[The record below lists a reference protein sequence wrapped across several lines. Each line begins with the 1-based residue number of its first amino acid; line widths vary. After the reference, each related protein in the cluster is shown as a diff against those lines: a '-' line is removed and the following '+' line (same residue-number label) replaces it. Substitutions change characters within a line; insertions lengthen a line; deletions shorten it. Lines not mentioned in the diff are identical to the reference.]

1 MSVRIGILGGGQLGQ
16 MFVQNAF
23 SYPFQIHILEND
35 ATAPCAKVTPF
46 FQQGD
51 IRNFQEVYNFGK
63 KMDILSVEIEN
74 VSIEALK
81 ALENEGKKVFPEPRV
96 LELIADK
103 CLQKQFFKEN
113 HLPTADF
120 IVVENHQDLYKYADF
135 LPAFQKLAKG
145 GYDGR
150 GVQALEN
157 KADLHKAFTQKSL
170 LEKKVLV
177 QKEISV
183 IVARNHSGIAVYEPV
198 EMVFDKKLNLVD
210 YLLAPARISKQKAQ
224 EAQDLARKVIE
235 KLQMTGILAVEMF
248 LDENDNLLINEL
260 APRPHNSG
268 HHTIEAAFCS
278 QYDQHLRA
286 ITGLPLGN
294 PQLHTKAGMLNI
306 LGEKGYEGEAIYEG
320 LSDILAVPK
329 VYLHLYNK
337 TFTKVG
343 RKMGHLTILGEDF
356 EEIEQKI
363 AFLKQK
369 CKVKGSKFSSE

>member
-1 MSVRIGILGGGQLGQ
+1 MNVRIGILGGGQLGQ
-16 MFVQNAF
+16 MFLQNAF
-23 SYPFQIHILEND
+23 SYPFQVHILEND

-120 IVVENHQDLYKYADF
+120 IVVENHQDLHKYADF

-150 GVQALEN
+150 GVQALES

-170 LEKKVLV
+170 LEKKVSV

-210 YLLAPARISKQKAQ
+210 YLLAPARISQQKAQ
-224 EAQDLARKVIE
+224 EAQDLAQKVIE

-294 PQLHTKAGMLNI
+294 PLLHTKAGMLNI

-337 TFTKVG
+337 TFTKAG
-343 RKMGHLTILGEDF
+343 RKMGHFTILGESF

-369 CKVKGSKFSSE
+369 WKVKGSKFSSE

>member
-1 MSVRIGILGGGQLGQ
+1 MNLRIGILGGGQLGQ
-16 MFVQNAF
+16 MFLQNAF
-23 SYPFQIHILEND
+23 SYPFEVHILEKD
-35 ATAPCAKVTPF
+35 VSASCAKVTPF
-46 FQQGD
+46 FHQGD
-51 IRNFQEVYNFGK
+51 IRDFQAVYDFGK
-63 KMDILSVEIEN
+63 EMNIVSVEIEN
-74 VSIEALK
+74 VNIDALK
-81 ALENEGKKVFPEPRV
+81 VLEKEGIRVFPEPRV

-120 IVVENHQDLYKYADF
+120 VIVENQQDLNKYADF

-150 GVQALEN
+150 GVQLLEN
-157 KADLHKAFTQKSL
+157 EKDLNKAFTAKSL
-170 LEKKVLV
+170 LEKKVSV

-183 IVARNHSGIAVYEPV
+183 IVARNHTGIAVYEPV

-224 EAQDLARKVIE
+224 EAQDLAHKVIE

-248 LDENDNLLINEL
+248 LDENNNLLINEL

-278 QYDQHLRA
+278 QYDQHLRS
-286 ITGLPLGN
+286 ISGLPLGN
-294 PQLHTKAGMLNI
+294 PQLHTRAGMLNI

-337 TFTKVG
+337 RLTKAG
-343 RKMGHLTILGEDF
+343 RKMGHFTILGENF
-356 EEIEQKI
+356 EEIEEKI
-363 AFLKQK
+363 ALLKQK
-369 CKVKGSKFSSE
+369 FKVKGTKFSLG

>member
-1 MSVRIGILGGGQLGQ
+1 MSLKIGILGGGQLGQ
-16 MFVQNAF
+16 MFLQNAY
-23 SYPFQIHILEND
+23 SYPFQVHILDEIS
-35 ATAPCAKVTPF
+35 ASCARVTPF
-46 FQQGD
+46 FHQGN
-51 IRNFQEVYNFGK
+51 IRDFQEVYNFGK
-63 KMDILSVEIEN
+63 FMDIVSIEIEN

-81 ALENEGKKVFPEPRV
+81 RLECEGIKVFPEPRV

-103 CLQKQFFKEN
+103 CSQKQFFKEN

-120 IVVENHQDLYKYADF
+120 VILENSQELTKYLDF

-150 GVQALEN
+150 GVQLLAN
-157 KADLHKAFTQKSL
+157 QQDLHKAFQGKSL
-170 LEKKVLV
+170 LEKKVNV

-183 IVARNHSGIAVYEPV
+183 IVARNKYGTAVYEPV
-198 EMVFDKKLNLVD
+198 EMVFDKNLHLVD
-210 YLLAPARISKQKAQ
+210 YLLAPARISPQKTQ
-224 EAQDLARKVIE
+224 EAQNLAIRVIE

-286 ITGLPLGN
+286 IAELPLGN
-294 PQLHTKAGMLNI
+294 PTLHTKAGMLNI
-306 LGEKGYEGEAIYEG
+306 LGEKDYEGYPLYEG
-320 LSDILAVPK
+320 LADVLALPK

-337 TFTKVG
+337 TQTKKG
-343 RKMGHLTILGEDF
+343 RKMGHFTILGESF
-356 EEIEQKI
+356 EEIEAKI
-363 AFLKQK
+363 AILKQK
-369 CKVKGSKFSSE
+369 FKVKARPSNIFD